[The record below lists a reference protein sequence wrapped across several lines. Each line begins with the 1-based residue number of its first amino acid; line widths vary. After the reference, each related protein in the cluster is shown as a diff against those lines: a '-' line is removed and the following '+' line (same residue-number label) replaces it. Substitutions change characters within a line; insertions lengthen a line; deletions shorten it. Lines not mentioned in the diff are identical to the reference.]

1 MPKNTHKQAIS
12 TNSTDYSINSQSKYN
27 HLSKMVQ
34 KPLLSLSEKQAH
46 INPQNTGYTAPTNGD
61 FCLYILTCILYH
73 AITKSL
79 LYKFCLGSTKYI
91 FQLVGYWH
99 RHAKHTN
106 CWLVPAT
113 WSYYNSKITK
123 YLYSPCYSPCAA
135 SLAGIPPGGL
145 GLSGRIR
152 LPLLNELKSQ
162 LLPKTA
168 AWNEGTQASIVKFHD
183 LCYTKCCVF
192 L

>member
-1 MPKNTHKQAIS
+1 MELTKCKDRNNNIIISQTINNNYNT
-12 TNSTDYSINSQSKYN
+12 TDIN
-27 HLSKMVQ
+27 L
-34 KPLLSLSEKQAH
+34 
-46 INPQNTGYTAPTNGD
+46 I
-61 FCLYILTCILYH
+61 I
-73 AITKSL
+73 
-79 LYKFCLGSTKYI
+79 
-91 FQLVGYWH
+91 YWH

-162 LLPKTA
+162 LLQKTA
-168 AWNEGTQASIVKFHD
+168 AWNEGRKLRSSGFTICSIQNVVYFCNFLNQHIDIAKEHD
-183 LCYTKCCVF
+183 RRCHIVSDGDPAPLPQRGTARLIFNSCLLWPNGWMDQDATW
-192 L
+192 